1 MAGIFDLLDEA
12 ISDVLGVTVEQ
23 FDEVI
28 ENKCTWVQAK
38 FIIYAVLSER
48 EDKIERAIEVFN
60 ECSGK

>member
-1 MAGIFDLLDEA
+1 MAGIFDLLDGA
-12 ISDVLGVTVEQ
+12 ISGVLGVTVEQ

-60 ECSGK
+60 ECSDK